1 MNAQEKGA
9 GDRHN
14 NGEVVERDGR
24 GQPENEFGGEVGLDE
39 CFMQVAGFDAECFSI
54 GAAADVIIGQS
65 GKVQGEKILRGWMS
79 PMRWGGRGKA
89 GGGGLGRT
97 WKIRLEMTRA
107 LSTRETSVMVPMD
120 LRGNVRMNREGRL

>member
-1 MNAQEKGA
+1 VNAQEKGA

-54 GAAADVIIGQS
+54 GAAANVIICQN
-65 GKVQGEKILRGWMS
+65 GKINGENILRGWM
-79 PMRWGGRGKA
+79 RW
-89 GGGGLGRT
+89 
-97 WKIRLEMTRA
+97 
-107 LSTRETSVMVPMD
+107 
-120 LRGNVRMNREGRL
+120 